1 MYAMLC
7 AAALLLT
14 LAVQAGPAP
23 LTVSAATSLT
33 DVLADLA
40 TAYKAAG
47 GADLRL
53 NVAGSNVLARQIV
66 NGAPVDVF
74 LSADEAQ
81 MDVVQRAGGLVPGSR
96 VDLVRNRLAIVAAP
110 DRVALVRDHFAA
122 APPEIRRVAIGEPTA
137 VPAGVYARQYLERHG
152 LWKAYESRL
161 VPTAHVRAALLA
173 VENGGAD
180 AAIVYATDVAA
191 ARSASV
197 AILVPRDQGPRIV
210 YPAAVIAASR
220 NATEAARFLAF
231 LTGPSARAIFARHG
245 FDPAAT
251 Q

>member
-137 VPAGVYARQYLERHG
+137 VPAGV
-152 LWKAYESRL
+152 WKAYESRL